1 MAITVV
7 GIVVVV
13 GFVIG
18 VRLEVDLHEDLLEV
32 QVAVEVVFEAEDPLA
47 ALVGAENEERPGGPL
62 PVAEE
67 GKPAVLVEPEA
78 PRILAPVIEDPLP

>member
-1 MAITVV
+1 MAVAVV
-7 GIVVVV
+7 GIVV
-13 GFVIG
+13 GIVIG
-18 VRLEVDLHEDLLEV
+18 VRLEVDLHEDFLKV